1 MTWLVP
7 IKKALVWLK
16 ENWHFPFLTFW
27 TLGVWMLTRRNT
39 QAMEEVIEAKDDSH
53 KKEVKVLNTS
63 HSEELSERDEL
74 LEKYLKTVE
83 DIENRNKSYRIKL
96 REEERAR
103 VKEIVENAK
112 GDDNEIRSK
121 IQDLFG
127 ITYIS

>member
-1 MTWLVP
+1 MTWLIP
-7 IKKALVWLK
+7 IKKILTWLK

-27 TLGVWMLTRRNT
+27 TLGVWILTRRNT
-39 QAMEEVIEAKDDSH
+39 QAVEEVIEAKDDSH
-53 KKEVKVLNTS
+53 KKEVEVLNTS

-96 REEERAR
+96 REEERTR

>member
-1 MTWLVP
+1 
-7 IKKALVWLK
+7 
-16 ENWHFPFLTFW
+16 
-27 TLGVWMLTRRNT
+27 MLTRRNT